1 MSKNDNI
8 DIYDNNANNNI
19 FNNEN
24 IYGNIYNKFEPNDSL
39 RLKNQEPFNQKQI
52 NNDSAKEIYLKQQK
66 RRKENGPF
74 DNEKNNS
81 IDFNFRGTF
90 EEERLNNE
98 KIFDK
103 MKIKE
108 SGPRDSQ
115 KRKKETKNENENEVI
130 DKEYN
135 FNEPL
140 SQQKVYQPQKYPF
153 NTNEIKYISNQNSKS
168 QEDITNGI
176 INKENIFMNSIEKTE
191 ISPLN
196 NYFQDQ
202 FNQNA
207 YQNNIFMTP
216 ELSPEKQNDSPKFN
230 QLIDSQKSNYFNGQ
244 NDNYNNDNINNNNNS
259 NQKNEYDANEIEN
272 EIQLHRNAVSLGP
285 YLNEV
290 ENLNLYMST
299 GPVISHNDNQKKK
312 SYNNIFQQE
321 QLNPNQLFDVNAS
334 GRDNPLI
341 YSVDN
346 GNMNDFGKAYNL
358 QNTS

>member
-1 MSKNDNI
+1 
-8 DIYDNNANNNI
+8 
-19 FNNEN
+19 
-24 IYGNIYNKFEPNDSL
+24 
-39 RLKNQEPFNQKQI
+39 
-52 NNDSAKEIYLKQQK
+52 
-66 RRKENGPF
+66 
-74 DNEKNNS
+74 
-81 IDFNFRGTF
+81 
-90 EEERLNNE
+90 
-98 KIFDK
+98 

-135 FNEPL
+135 VNEPL
-140 SQQKVYQPQKYPF
+140 SQQKVYQPKNYPF
-153 NTNEIKYISNQNSKS
+153 NTKELKYISNQNFKS

-176 INKENIFMNSIEKTE
+176 INKENFFMNNIEKTE

-196 NYFQDQ
+196 NYFQEQ

-207 YQNNIFMTP
+207 YQNNIFISP
-216 ELSPEKQNDSPKFN
+216 ELSPQKQNDSPKFN
-230 QLIDSQKSNYFNGQ
+230 ELIDSQKSNYFNGQ
-244 NDNYNNDNINNNNNS
+244 NDNYNNGNININNNNNS

-321 QLNPNQLFDVNAS
+321 QLNQNQLFDLNTS
-334 GRDNPLI
+334 GRDNPLV

-346 GNMNDFGKAYNL
+346 GNMNYFGKAYNL
-358 QNTS
+358 QNSS